1 MTRQAWL
8 ALVAG
13 VIPLTGAAA
22 ADPDGD
28 SAPAIRGEI
37 ERLRTAIQ
45 EQQKVI
51 EQQRAR
57 LDRLE
62 EQAIKA
68 PTIDS
73 PVALDEQ
80 RAGADGPATGA
91 ASSVGEAPKEE
102 KRPEIT
108 AISDVG
114 GVLTPRGQFVL
125 EPQVEYSHAS
135 TRRFFFSGVEIVDAV
150 LIGAIEAEDA
160 NHDTLTGAL
169 AARYGITNRLE
180 ADIRLPYVYRD
191 DTERDPV
198 EVEDRSVNG
207 SGLGDIEAGLHYQM
221 NSGLNGWPFF
231 IANVRA
237 KAASGK
243 GPFDVD
249 YNVQGQQEDLP
260 TGSGF
265 WSVEPS
271 LTVIYPTDPVV
282 LFGNLGYTA
291 VLAKDVD
298 KTISGTQYQRVDP
311 GDVIKFAFGM
321 GIGLNR
327 AISMSLG
334 YEHNTVLATSTEVIA
349 GSDHSTVHS
358 DRLQVGSFLM
368 GFSMRLNPKR
378 SVNVNLAV
386 GATQDAPD
394 VQLTL
399 RTPLAF

>member
-1 MTRQAWL
+1 MMTRQGWL

-13 VIPLTGAAA
+13 MIPMAAGAAA
-22 ADPDGD
+22 EPAAD
-28 SAPAIRGEI
+28 STPAIRGEI

-51 EQQRAR
+51 EQQRER

-62 EQAIKA
+62 QQAIKA

-73 PVALDEQ
+73 PIALDEQ

-91 ASSVGEAPKEE
+91 TSSVGEAPKEE

-150 LIGAIEAEDA
+150 LIGAIEAESS
-160 NHDTLTGAL
+160 NHDVLTGAL

-180 ADIRLPYVYRD
+180 ADIRVPYVYRD
-191 DTERDPV
+191 DTEQDPIQATN
-198 EVEDRSVNG
+198 RSVNG
-207 SGLGDIEAGLHYQM
+207 SGIGDIEAGLHYQM
-221 NSGLNGWPFF
+221 NNGLNGWPFF
-231 IANVRA
+231 IANLRGT
-237 KAASGK
+237 AATGK

-249 YNVQGQQEDLP
+249 YNTQGQQTDLP

-271 LTVIYPTDPVV
+271 LTIIYPTDPVV

-291 VLAKDVD
+291 VLANDVN
-298 KTISGTQYQRVDP
+298 KTIAGTHYERVDP
-311 GDVIKFAFGM
+311 GDIIKFAFGM

-327 AISMSLG
+327 AISLSLG
-334 YEHNTVLATSTEVIA
+334 YENDTVLATSTKVST
-349 GSDHSTVHS
+349 GTVHS

-378 SVNVNLAV
+378 SVNINLQV

>member
-1 MTRQAWL
+1 MMTRQGWL

-13 VIPLTGAAA
+13 MIPMAAGAVAE
-22 ADPDGD
+22 PVED
-28 SAPAIRGEI
+28 SVPVIRGEI
-37 ERLRTAIQ
+37 DRLRAAIQ

-51 EQQRAR
+51 EQQRER

-62 EQAIKA
+62 QQAIMA

-73 PVALDEQ
+73 PIVLDEQ

-91 ASSVGEAPKEE
+91 TASVGEAPKEE
-102 KRPEIT
+102 RRPEIT

-125 EPQVEYSHAS
+125 EPQIEYSHAS

-160 NHDTLTGAL
+160 NRDTLTGAL

-180 ADIRLPYVYRD
+180 ADVRVPYVYRD

-198 EVEDRSVNG
+198 EVEDRSVTG

-249 YNVQGQQEDLP
+249 YNLQGQQDDLP

-271 LTVIYPTDPVV
+271 LTVIYPSDPVV
-282 LFGNLGYTA
+282 LFGNLGYTM

-298 KTISGTQYQRVDP
+298 KTISGTRYERVDP

-327 AISMSLG
+327 AISISLG
-334 YEHNTVLATSTEVIA
+334 YEHNAVLATSTEV
-349 GSDHSTVHS
+349 STDTVKS

-378 SVNVNLAV
+378 SINLNLAV
-386 GATQDAPD
+386 GATEDAPD

>member
-1 MTRQAWL
+1 MMTRQGWL

-13 VIPLTGAAA
+13 MIPMAAGAVAE
-22 ADPDGD
+22 PVED
-28 SAPAIRGEI
+28 SVPVIRGEI
-37 ERLRTAIQ
+37 DRLRAAIQ

-51 EQQRAR
+51 EQQRER

-62 EQAIKA
+62 QQAIMA

-73 PVALDEQ
+73 PIVLDEQ

-91 ASSVGEAPKEE
+91 TASVGEAPKEE
-102 KRPEIT
+102 RRPEIT

-125 EPQVEYSHAS
+125 EPQIEYSHAS

-160 NHDTLTGAL
+160 NRDTLTGAL

-180 ADIRLPYVYRD
+180 ADVRVPYVYRD

-198 EVEDRSVNG
+198 EVEDRSVTG

-249 YNVQGQQEDLP
+249 YNLQGQQDDLP

-271 LTVIYPTDPVV
+271 LTVIYPSDPVV
-282 LFGNLGYTA
+282 LFGNLGYTM

-298 KTISGTQYQRVDP
+298 KTISGTQYERVDP

-327 AISMSLG
+327 AISISLG
-334 YEHNTVLATSTEVIA
+334 YEHNAVLATSTEV
-349 GSDHSTVHS
+349 STDTVKS

-378 SVNVNLAV
+378 SINLNLAV
-386 GATQDAPD
+386 GATEDAPD